1 MRKLLIF
8 VILFI
13 AVGCK
18 KKRPQHQPQPQ
29 PNFFRNLYTGEIIS
43 QKDLDSYVKKSILP
57 KDKDS
62 LKKIDFR
69 LYIFNLEKS
78 SDSIIA
84 NFKYNLRFE
93 YKYLKRPYKYE
104 KIGMKMEA
112 QTLTSIDGEKVV
124 IGGKQEKPMLINLW
138 FIGCRGC
145 ESEMPDLNR
154 LKEKYADKVNFVS
167 LTFDRKEN
175 VLKFLKRKKF
185 TFTHITDAADF
196 INKIGS
202 HPYPENIFIDRNGYI
217 THIEG
222 LIHKTDDVD
231 LSIKYFEFILN
242 KLIK

>member
-18 KKRPQHQPQPQ
+18 KKRPQPQ

-62 LKKIDFR
+62 LKKIDFG
-69 LYIFNLEKS
+69 LHIFNLEKS

-93 YKYLKRPYKYE
+93 DKYLKRPYKYE

-112 QTLTSIDGEKVV
+112 QTFTSIDGKKVV
-124 IGGKQEKPMLINLW
+124 IGGKQEKPTLINLW

-185 TFTHITDAADF
+185 TFTHITDADDF

-217 THIEG
+217 THIERG
-222 LIHKTDDVD
+222 ILHTDNLD

>member
-1 MRKLLIF
+1 
-8 VILFI
+8 
-13 AVGCK
+13 
-18 KKRPQHQPQPQ
+18 
-29 PNFFRNLYTGEIIS
+29 
-43 QKDLDSYVKKSILP
+43 
-57 KDKDS
+57 
-62 LKKIDFR
+62 
-69 LYIFNLEKS
+69 
-78 SDSIIA
+78 
-84 NFKYNLRFE
+84 
-93 YKYLKRPYKYE
+93 
-104 KIGMKMEA
+104 MKMEA
-112 QTLTSIDGEKVV
+112 QTLTSIDGEKVA

-217 THIEG
+217 TRIEG
-222 LIHKTDDVD
+222 GISHTDNVD